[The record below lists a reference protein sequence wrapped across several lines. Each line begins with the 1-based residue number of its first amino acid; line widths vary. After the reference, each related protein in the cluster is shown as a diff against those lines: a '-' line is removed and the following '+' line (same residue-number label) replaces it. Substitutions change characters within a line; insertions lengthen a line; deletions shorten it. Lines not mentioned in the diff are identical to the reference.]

1 MKILLVTER
10 YWPEV
15 GAAPSRLANMA
26 EGLKSKGCGVDALTS
41 LPNYPKGEIFDGYKG
56 CLSKH
61 EVRNGVDLF
70 RYWIYATVSKSAVA
84 RILNMF
90 SFAVMIWLFAFHRSR
105 IKQYDRVIIQT
116 PTLVVAVSAMWIFKV
131 LYHKKCILNV
141 SDIWPSTAVDMGAMK
156 VGSRPYKFMAKCERY
171 LYRKSDAVLGQSN
184 EILQHIASFEE
195 RPDKLFLYRNLQT
208 YPMDKDFKK
217 KGNPVKV
224 VFSGM
229 LGVAQDVAGIVK
241 NIPFNE
247 LGIEFHILGGGKQ
260 LEEIQRYIEQ
270 NPRCNVFA
278 HGFVPKEDISGW
290 MVKFDASIVPLFVRI
305 RGAVPSKIYDILPQG
320 LPILFCGGGEG
331 ADFISSHNAGF
342 VSEPGDYAALQ
353 RNLEKLRDMSD
364 ADYEQMSANCIT
376 TTRNE
381 LNFDKQ
387 MNECVEF
394 LENL

>member
-1 MKILLVTER
+1 
-10 YWPEV
+10 
-15 GAAPSRLANMA
+15 
-26 EGLKSKGCGVDALTS
+26 
-41 LPNYPKGEIFDGYKG
+41 
-56 CLSKH
+56 
-61 EVRNGVDLF
+61 
-70 RYWIYATVSKSAVA
+70 
-84 RILNMF
+84 
-90 SFAVMIWLFAFHRSR
+90 
-105 IKQYDRVIIQT
+105 
-116 PTLVVAVSAMWIFKV
+116 MWIFKV